1 MDEDYDR
8 IGYVHLPPWL
18 YFTPV
23 YTNTVST
30 KYITYDILLCMIT
43 MLCTTEGWY

>member
-8 IGYVHLPPWL
+8 KGYVHLPPWL

-23 YTNTVST
+23 YTNTVI
-30 KYITYDILLCMIT
+30 KNKTYDALLYMFAI
-43 MLCTTEGWY
+43 LCTTEGWY